1 MASRPPLCVARAAS
15 AAGAPANA
23 VELEDLVDIIKA
35 VDTSDVV
42 EMELTGKKFS
52 MTVKK
57 QEALQPAE
65 TTYVQ
70 APVASATPESELSDH
85 MTACT
90 PHRACTRI
98 FLAIQAVQNAHFVPQ
113 LEVLGI
119 FEWCVVRTTHVPAK
133 SIKHL

>member
-57 QEALQPAE
+57 QEALQAVAE
-65 TTYVQ
+65 PTYVQ
-70 APVASATPESELSDH
+70 APVASATPENSLRSHDRLQRSDRARAALLQR
-85 MTACT
+85 MLCT
-90 PHRACTRI
+90 VIVI
-98 FLAIQAVQNAHFVPQ
+98 FVSVSC
-113 LEVLGI
+113 
-119 FEWCVVRTTHVPAK
+119 W
-133 SIKHL
+133 